1 MNNKFWI
8 IVREVYRKNVKSWS
22 FLVAIL
28 APILMFAVVFL
39 ISFLSVKSSGAM
51 DKQTVAI
58 ISDIDA
64 VNQVFKDANQ
74 NDTKSTGLMVYGQTS
89 NKDVEYTFLSN
100 EDNAKQKLKNQKIAA
115 YIVIKDDSEQ
125 LVANVYS
132 TDSSIQDQILSI
144 TQMINGIQSNIN
156 VQNTQI
162 SQDELAILS
171 RQAVVNQ
178 KTISFE
184 DSGKI
189 IEGEDYSAIKS
200 GVSYLIVILIFFFIM
215 FFATSITQEIAS
227 EKGTRIM
234 EILLSSVPAKTHFYG
249 KIVGIILVVL
259 TQLISYLVVF
269 GLGFLQIKNSFG
281 ELIDQFLKNI
291 DISKIFGDGF
301 YMVIPIILVSFALY
315 IVVAALCGSLVSKM
329 EDVPK
334 ATQPIVYIALVGYMG
349 TLALGSGKDT
359 IILKALS
366 YLPFTSTF
374 AMPTRLAKGVATTF
388 DAWISV
394 IILLIVTF
402 VILKFSAKMYQ
413 SNVLIYNDNGLFTS
427 FKEGLQYMKQ
437 NQKKAK

>member
-359 IILKALS
+359 IILKVLS

>member
-89 NKDVEYTFLSN
+89 NKDVEYIFLSN

-359 IILKALS
+359 IILKVLS

>member
-234 EILLSSVPAKTHFYG
+234 EILLSSVPAKIHFYG

>member
-28 APILMFAVVFL
+28 APILMVGIIFL
-39 ISFLSVKSSGAM
+39 ISFLSVKSTGVM
-51 DKQTVAI
+51 DKQKIAI
-58 ISDIDA
+58 VSDVDA
-64 VNQVFKDANQ
+64 VNQVFKVANK
-74 NDTKSTGLMVYGQTS
+74 NTNESSDLIAYTQTS
-89 NKDVEYTFLSN
+89 NKDVEYTFISS
-100 EDNAKQKLKNQKIAA
+100 EDKAKEELKKQKIAA
-115 YIVIKDDSEQ
+115 YIVIKDVSNQ
-125 LVANVYS
+125 LVANIYS
-132 TDSSIQDQILSI
+132 TDATIQDQISPI
-144 TQMINGIQSNIN
+144 TQMINGVQSNIN
-156 VQNTQI
+156 VQKTQI
-162 SQDELAILS
+162 SQADLAILGQ
-171 RQAVVNQ
+171 QASVKQ

-200 GVSYLIVILIFFFIM
+200 VVSYLIVILIFFFIM

-259 TQLISYLVVF
+259 TQLISYVLVF

-281 ELIDQFLKNI
+281 GLIDQALKNI
-291 DISKIFGDGF
+291 DLNKIFGDGF

-349 TLALGSGKDT
+349 TLALGNGKDT
-359 IILKALS
+359 IILKVLS

-394 IILLIVTF
+394 LVLIIATL
-402 VILKFSAKMYQ
+402 VILRFSAKMYQ

-427 FKEGLQYMKQ
+427 FKEGLGYMKQ
-437 NQKKAK
+437 NRKNNG